1 MPCLL
6 FRSTDLVGVD
16 GLKAGFDLSECPSG
30 FFAKETCDVCVKD
43 LSVGEVEGNVEI
55 LIFDDF
61 VLDQSVLQSILGVDL
76 SEFSEIL
83 QSCSLNKFYLKDQA
97 TRSHDHSLCST

>member
-1 MPCLL
+1 MPYLL

-16 GLKAGFDLSECPSG
+16 GLKTGLDLTECPSG
-30 FFAKETCDVCVKD
+30 FLAKETCDVCVQNF
-43 LSVGEVEGNVEI
+43 SVWEVEGNVEI

-61 VLDQSVLQSILGVDL
+61 VLDQSVLQSVLGVDL

-83 QSCSLNKFYLKDQA
+83 QS
-97 TRSHDHSLCST
+97 